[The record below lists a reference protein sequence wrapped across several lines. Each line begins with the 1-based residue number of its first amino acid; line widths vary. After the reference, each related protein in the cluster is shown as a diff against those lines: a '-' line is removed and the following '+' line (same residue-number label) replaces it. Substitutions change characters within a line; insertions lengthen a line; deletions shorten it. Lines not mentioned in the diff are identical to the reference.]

1 MKKLLTLLFALVA
14 AMSVIGAGCT
24 IAGSSTNPE
33 DLENA
38 KVYLEQLY
46 KNQSETTASDYTLHA
61 QVNVGGIMYK
71 VVWTSSDTENVVIG
85 TEVDDN
91 GKIAVDINEET
102 SVEIHYVLTAR
113 IYDANQNYLETSF
126 NRVIPAYSLTSWED
140 YLAAEDGATLTIK
153 GIVTSIWGKSLGN
166 TYNGMYVQDLENKGG
181 YYIYSLKSD
190 ASAEGVKAG
199 MTVSVTGTYIKSYVE
214 LKDASCTVLD
224 STIKTVEPTDYTE
237 IFKNATALTDDALL
251 NKQTLLVTI
260 KGVELQPQ
268 SEADVSGNY
277 YRFKLGNL
285 SSYVRISSSVCPMS
299 KEEQAQFKADF
310 AANVGNKA
318 DVTGIVSVYNGAFYL
333 VPAGAGAYSNYQVV
347 TKTDAEKV
355 ATELDGAFL
364 SKTVFTEAENITLP
378 VVKTYTDDVTF
389 AWASDSEYAVIE
401 NGELKITMPSA
412 NTTVKITLTATCG
425 EATQTK
431 EFTVTLQNMKLN
443 HAGTEADPFDCADTL
458 AILNSLAS
466 GETYSDESGAAIMVY
481 IKGYVVVE
489 GTAGNFQSKFYLGAT
504 KDTAQAD
511 AVYVYSANYSDAVK
525 SIKTG
530 DLVVVKGFLMDYK
543 GTKEVGQAK
552 VDGTTVFP
560 TLVSTDAQQGGGET
574 PTPDPEPDPDPE
586 EPTTSHAGTEEDPFD
601 CKDAATIMNALE
613 SGKTYSD
620 ETGAAKLVYIKGY
633 VVDAGSYSTQYKN
646 QNRFYLA
653 DSVDA
658 ESRVLVFRANYADGV
673 SEITLG
679 ELVVVKGFLMDYNGT
694 KEVSFSGKENA
705 YIVSKTAATQE
716 DLAKLVFATLSVKA
730 TLNEDYTLP
739 TSTLT
744 TIEWSVKEG
753 TAITI
758 EGGVA
763 KVTRGSADAQVVLVA
778 KIGEM
783 TKEFTV
789 TVLKADENPGE
800 TKTITFKLGN
810 DVTENPAHSD
820 GDKTAVTTYTETVD
834 GVTLTITSGTNL
846 YQNATDEKG
855 NGCLKLGTSSKA
867 GSFKITSIPAG
878 VKSIKIYV
886 AAYKAKTATVT
897 ANGEATKLTKQSN
910 NGEYDVIE
918 VLIAEGTTEVTFE
931 VSSGYRAMVN
941 AIEFVY

>member
-85 TEVDDN
+85 TEVDEN

-181 YYIYSLKSD
+181 YYIYGLTSD

-199 MTVSVTGTYIKSYVE
+199 MTVSVTGTYVKKYVE

-224 STIKTVEPTDYTE
+224 STIKTVEPADYTE
-237 IFKNATALTDDALL
+237 IFKNATALTDTALL
-251 NKQTLLVTI
+251 NKQTFLVTI

-299 KEEQAQFKADF
+299 KEEQEQFKADF

-443 HAGTEADPFDCADTL
+443 HAGTEEDPFDCADTL

-586 EPTTSHAGTEEDPFD
+586 EPTTSHAGTEADPFD

-694 KEVSFSGKENA
+694 KEVSYSGKENA

-789 TVLKADENPGE
+789 TVLKADENPGTE

-810 DVTENPAHSD
+810 DVTENPAHQD
-820 GDKTAVTTYTETVD
+820 GSSKTEYTETVD
-834 GVTLTITSGTNL
+834 GVTLTISGGVQFYTGV
-846 YQNATDEKG
+846 TDAKG
-855 NGCLKLGTSSKA
+855 NGCVRLGSSKKA

-886 AAYKAKTATVT
+886 AGYKANAATVT

-910 NGEYDVIE
+910 NGEYEAIE
-918 VLIAEGTTEVTFE
+918 VLIAEDTTEVTIE
-931 VSSGYRAMVN
+931 VASNNRIMIN